1 MAKLPTTARRTVALA
16 LALLL
21 LCQSP
26 ALAGIVVYRGT
37 QGLTMSGADG
47 VYYDNTAGLTMSGA
61 DGLLGL
67 SVNGIGVRATGD
79 GLTMSGADGLTM
91 SGADSVT
98 YTGSNTYTATHV
110 NGLTMSGADGLTMSG
125 ADGLTMSGADGTTHE
140 VNSIVVQRADGLTM
154 SGADNVTMTGVNGLT
169 MSGADGVDDERGR
182 RADDVGRGQRA
193 GQRRG
198 AGARHRHGRAR
209 LLRGDERL
217 HRRGRGRADADGRER
232 RLDVRRAG
240 LDDVGRRRAARADR
254 AGHADRRTDA
264 AGVGQHRPRTRAP
277 RR

>member
-1 MAKLPTTARRTVALA
+1 MPAARSLSILGLRIGFPFSSLRQSTMAKLPTTARRTVALA

-98 YTGSNTYTATHV
+98 YT
-110 NGLTMSGADGLTMSG
+110 
-125 ADGLTMSGADGTTHE
+125 
-140 VNSIVVQRADGLTM
+140 
-154 SGADNVTMTGVNGLT
+154 
-169 MSGADGVDDERGR
+169 
-182 RADDVGRGQRA
+182 
-193 GQRRG
+193 
-198 AGARHRHGRAR
+198 
-209 LLRGDERL
+209 
-217 HRRGRGRADADGRER
+217 
-232 RLDVRRAG
+232 
-240 LDDVGRRRAARADR
+240 
-254 AGHADRRTDA
+254 
-264 AGVGQHRPRTRAP
+264 
-277 RR
+277 